1 MTAHLGS
8 MYARAVADAVL
19 PLSVPITGVDGTL
32 MHSITVPKG
41 TSIYLGTVAANLNT
55 EVWGED
61 ALQFRPERWTN
72 GKAESVTTKLPGVY
86 GNSMTFSGGGRS
98 CMYAVFPVWLFQ
110 C

>member
-1 MTAHLGS
+1 

-19 PLSVPITGVDGTL
+19 PLSVPITGIDGTL

-61 ALQFRPERWTN
+61 ALQFCSTMKAAMSVPPSFSTN
-72 GKAESVTTKLPGVY
+72 STVIQVNTVPT
-86 GNSMTFSGGGRS
+86 
-98 CMYAVFPVWLFQ
+98 
-110 C
+110 